1 MAHISLKKKVM
12 AATIAMTMGLGA
24 TTVVAPDAGAQTLQ
38 LLQSKSP
45 EVRAAY
51 EPLPDDVKQQTEEAL
66 LARNNEEN
74 RGVNLLGSGKGPGW
88 CIDFA
93 IPSPSNNPADYELR
107 KLTGQSGNYGD
118 SISINEDI
126 ETAAI
131 HVAKMMVK
139 EYNLPA
145 TERNSG
151 KIQKLNYVLQA
162 LLTNNLSALNQVRA
176 DIKEGKYVGTADF
189 REITGFDINYVRV
202 APKDRRNGLADYRLV
217 KNDAA
222 FSKVAQDVSD
232 AEYVTVLLP
241 KDYTLNPNKM
251 DNFTTQRLL
260 TVEQPGLNLEPKPS
274 ETPTP
279 QQSTTQEQP
288 APAPKPTPEQ
298 STEQTTSEST
308 TTETTTEK
316 SSEPSTSNETTSKET
331 TTSKS
336 SEPTSAKETTS
347 TATTTR
353 TEVSRVTE
361 VNRVTEVVK
370 EYHHHYTYIYNYNE
384 YESTI
389 DVSSNV
395 SGSWKF
401 EVKEGGDL
409 AEVVKENGKLVIK
422 PKPGAKGTVTIVVTD
437 AKGTTHE
444 YTVDVDYTDI
454 NKNDSNHNV
463 VVNGGGS
470 NNRSVTIT
478 LPSDGSHKVVR
489 GGEWASVKEENGK
502 LIVTPKPGSNGKTV
516 VVEILDGNGNTVDTV
531 NVNITVNTKTETHV
545 ENIVAGGKIR
555 IENKG
560 SFEFT
565 KGKDLVN
572 VEEKNGELII
582 TPKPNTKGQTVLVVT
597 DEWGNKDQY
606 TINVDTKVNVD
617 ERTITLQD
625 GGKSEITISGDWTHR
640 VVSGDDNV
648 KVTKNGN
655 TLVVEGVPG
664 KNGQAVIEILDE
676 NNQVIGRY
684 TFVVTTTKQ
693 KVTTN
698 VVRKSIDDLTDFSIT
713 PGASS
718 NTLKIVQGGN
728 LVTTDENNGK
738 LLVKPKQGS
747 KGTVVVE
754 ERTSDNQLLTKW
766 EITITPAD
774 IPEERR
780 EITDNGSITITGENL
795 TVTKGEKLVNV
806 TKDGDKTLFK
816 PKAGANGEFV
826 IEVRDEE
833 GRTTHRLIVTVKPT
847 QPKTTDINVKLENT
861 SSSSATITVDQNS
874 KHTVIEG
881 EKKVEVTREGG
892 QLIIKPKNGETGKA
906 VIEVK
911 NPDGSTTN
919 YKVDITEGKVPQRNV
934 TIVNTSGDSSNGR
947 VQSGELTVDVK
958 PGNDVKV
965 VEGDKDLVVIDK
977 QDDKVVVRP
986 NEDKPGQSGKLI
998 IEERD
1003 PNGNPVKRY
1012 EIVIEGKTPS
1022 NNDGDQSGT
1031 ITVTDKDPNKGTLT
1045 IETPG
1050 KGGEIT
1056 IKDGNG
1062 KDVTG
1067 EYTVKDNGDGTYT
1080 IIRKD
1085 GKPLN
1090 GKLDITWTSED
1101 GKNTSSTGTIVI
1113 EGNGDKGGNAG
1124 TITVTDKDPENG
1136 IVEITAPGKGGE
1148 ITIKDGDKDVT
1159 GEFDVK
1165 DNGDGTWTLT
1175 RKDGKP
1181 LSGNLTISW
1190 TSPDG
1195 KTFTNNV
1202 NITVNTG
1209 SSKVRGGG
1217 SSNPACIGA
1226 ISLLSLPLLLAIPA
1240 GILSQVQVP
1249 GFEHVSAQLNAA
1261 IQRANTDLQKGLGIF
1276 NEDRAA
1282 NAAGIDAAAS
1292 QIAPLIGAGA
1302 AAVAAIAV
1310 IAGIGAGVL
1319 HACEVVDL
1327 NEASSNG
1334 SSSNSNGGSSS
1345 KEAASSREQ

>member
-1 MAHISLKKKVM
+1 M

-38 LLQSKSP
+38 LLKSP
-45 EVRAAY
+45 SAEV
-51 EPLPDDVKQQTEEAL
+51 VQQYDKLSQEDEKSFHDGQAN
-66 LARNNEEN
+66 AK
-74 RGVNLLGSGKGPGW
+74 GGSGLLNSEFGLGW
-88 CIDFA
+88 CIDNRLA
-93 IPSPSNNPADYELR
+93 LPTTDSGSYEVR
-107 KLTGQSGNYGD
+107 KLTGQSGNYGNSL
-118 SISINEDI
+118 SIDPDI
-126 ETAAI
+126 EKAAI
-131 HVAKMMVK
+131 AVTKKMIEDYKAGREGEVSVK
-139 EYNLPA
+139 N
-145 TERNSG
+145 R
-151 KIQKLNYVLQA
+151 VLQA
-162 LLTNNLSALNQVRA
+162 LLSNNLGYLNDVREPIHYSKADAFISNGQFEELTGFSIQRAPKVQKGRTNFYLEKTGAFDSA
-176 DIKEGKYVGTADF
+176 TADVNS
-189 REITGFDINYVRV
+189 G
-202 APKDRRNGLADYRLV
+202 
-217 KNDAA
+217 
-222 FSKVAQDVSD
+222 
-232 AEYVTVLLP
+232 EYVTVLVP
-241 KDYTLNPNKM
+241 KNYNINPNPKR
-251 DNFTTQRLL
+251 DWTTQRLL

-279 QQSTTQEQP
+279 EQSTTQEQP
-288 APAPKPTPEQ
+288 TPAPKPTPTPEQ
-298 STEQTTSEST
+298 ST
-308 TTETTTEK
+308 
-316 SSEPSTSNETTSKET
+316 
-331 TTSKS
+331 
-336 SEPTSAKETTS
+336 EPTSAKETTS

-370 EYHHHYTYIYNYNE
+370 EYHYHYTYIYNYNK

-395 SGSWKF
+395 SGSWNF

-437 AKGTTHE
+437 AKGNTHE
-444 YTVDVDYTDI
+444 YTVNVDYTDI

-516 VVEILDGNGNTVDTV
+516 VIEILDGNGNTVDTV

-617 ERTITLQD
+617 KRTITLQD

-648 KVTKNGN
+648 NVTKNGN

-684 TFVVTTTKQ
+684 TFVVTTTEQ

-698 VVRKSIDDLTDFSIT
+698 VVRESIDDLTDFSIT

-728 LVTTDENNGK
+728 FVTTDENNGK

-833 GRTTHRLIVTVKPT
+833 GRTTHRLIITVKPT

-861 SSSSATITVDQNS
+861 GSSSATITVDKNS

-1012 EIVIEGKTPS
+1012 EIVIEG
-1022 NNDGDQSGT
+1022 
-1031 ITVTDKDPNKGTLT
+1031 
-1045 IETPG
+1045 
-1050 KGGEIT
+1050 
-1056 IKDGNG
+1056 
-1062 KDVTG
+1062 
-1067 EYTVKDNGDGTYT
+1067 
-1080 IIRKD
+1080 
-1085 GKPLN
+1085 
-1090 GKLDITWTSED
+1090 
-1101 GKNTSSTGTIVI
+1101 
-1113 EGNGDKGGNAG
+1113 NGDKGGNAG

-1195 KTFTNNV
+1195 TTVTNNV

-1217 SSNPACIGA
+1217 SSNPACVGA

-1261 IQRANTDLQKGLGIF
+1261 IQRANTDMQKGLGIF

-1292 QIAPLIGAGA
+1292 QVAPLIGAGA

-1319 HACEVVDL
+1319 HACDVVDL

-1334 SSSNSNGGSSS
+1334 SSSNGGSSS
-1345 KEAASSREQ
+1345 REQ